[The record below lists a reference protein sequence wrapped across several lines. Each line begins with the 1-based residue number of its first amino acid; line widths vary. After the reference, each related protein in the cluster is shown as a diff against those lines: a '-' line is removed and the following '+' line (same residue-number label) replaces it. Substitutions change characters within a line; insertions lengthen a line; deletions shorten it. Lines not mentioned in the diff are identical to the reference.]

1 MARGVADGDLAA
13 SGLTAWLYSGL
24 HNKAYWGW
32 ILGAVIQR
40 RDKRAGETSA
50 QPQGGRFAALWPR
63 LLVLGA
69 LAGISAAAPD
79 WAFPGFGSET
89 DLSAPAA
96 AAVRRLPGSAVVLHQ
111 SDFDGALAID
121 WFPQSHPQAPAV
133 VLHAGGKDGY
143 PCGYCHL
150 PDGRGRPENARLQ
163 GLPADYII
171 EQVQAFASGARRAAV
186 PYMPTSLMARVAHA
200 VRPTD
205 LQAAAAYFSQ
215 FEPQSHT
222 QVVEAA
228 TIPAASMWRFVYR
241 FDGSKHEALGQRIVE
256 GPVDDERFE
265 LRDPATRYIAYVP
278 EGAVARGR
286 AIAEHGA
293 SGGPACVSC
302 HGKALIGIAGASPS
316 FLARQLMNFRAK
328 TRNDPGAAPMQ
339 EVAGRLTDA
348 QIIDAAAY
356 VGSRR
361 PWTRDEMAEA
371 MKADSGSPLAGDR

>member
-1 MARGVADGDLAA
+1 MRL
-13 SGLTAWLYSGL
+13 S
-24 HNKAYWGW
+24 
-32 ILGAVIQR
+32 
-40 RDKRAGETSA
+40 
-50 QPQGGRFAALWPR
+50 

-69 LAGISAAAPD
+69 LAGMAAAPAPVSD
-79 WAFPGFGSET
+79 WAFPGLGDVT
-89 DLSAPAA
+89 NLSAPAA
-96 AAVRRLPGSAVVLHQ
+96 SAVRRLPGSAVVLHQ
-111 SDFDGALAID
+111 SDFDGARAID
-121 WFPQSHPQAPAV
+121 WFPKSHPQAPAV

-186 PYMPTSLMARVAHA
+186 PYIPTSLMAQVAHV
-200 VRPTD
+200 VRPAD

-215 FEPQSHT
+215 FEPRSHT
-222 QVVEAA
+222 QIVEAA
-228 TIPAASMWRFVYR
+228 TIPAALVWHFVYR

-265 LRDPATRYIAYVP
+265 LRDPETRYIAYVP

-302 HGKALIGIAGASPS
+302 HGQALIGIAGASPS
-316 FLARQLMNFRAK
+316 FLARQLMDFRAK
-328 TRNDPGAAPMQ
+328 ARNDPGAAPMQ
-339 EVAGRLTDA
+339 GVAGRLTDA

-371 MKADSGSPLAGDR
+371 MKAESGSPQAGGR